1 MLDCHDDP
9 AAEARA
15 ARRRFADMA
24 AGWRAVSQ
32 RSAPRARAEAEAQIF
47 NQMVVALA
55 GLLPEGPVARDD
67 RHAPAMAEA
76 RLLARGVLSG
86 GIFPDS
92 RAWAREVSVTGLG
105 PGDRIALT
113 EEVFSRLAGVCLDGL
128 ARRVSAA

>member
-1 MLDCHDDP
+1 MLDCHDD
-9 AAEARA
+9 AGAEVRA
-15 ARRRFADMA
+15 ARRRFADLA

-55 GLLPEGPVARDD
+55 GLLPESAGAREG

-76 RLLARGVLSG
+76 RLLARGVLAG
-86 GIFPDS
+86 GVFPEG
-92 RAWAREVSVTGLG
+92 AWAREVSVTGLG

-113 EEVFSRLAGVCLDGL
+113 EEAFSRLAGVCLDGL
-128 ARRVSAA
+128 ARRGAA